1 MSPILRSIRGTQ
13 NGSISWH
20 PFFQKSDSIFENE
33 HEVKLFFVWVGYLA
47 NIGYSMDE
55 AVYINLDETA
65 IAYHYGGKKGLK
77 KINPNCGTKDMK
89 DKTSVHLTRKHC
101 TFIAAIAS
109 DTKVQ
114 QALPQVI
121 LPNVRGEKRKW
132 ARVIKDKTDC
142 PNVHVMNGQAGWVNN
157 DNMEHYFDIVQD
169 HLKALN
175 IEKTV
180 IVMDCQACHRSYRI
194 LKKLKKMKWKV
205 LLVPGK
211 LTGLLQPLD
220 VCFFK
225 SFKKQLFENQVKDR
239 MNSIDGLQSFES
251 WANTCFRTLQN
262 ICPNAEAKPMFHKCG
277 YAIPHANTSKSILH
291 HIAADHVGFC
301 RKLTVDEL
309 SVYIGKKSTALHPQL
324 FGQAI
329 PADKRNHHVVVRN
342 PLVRR
347 RSKFSVHHD
356 V

>member
-1 MSPILRSIRGTQ
+1 M
-13 NGSISWH
+13 
-20 PFFQKSDSIFENE
+20 
-33 HEVKLFFVWVGYLA
+33 WVGYLA

-101 TFIAAIAS
+101 TLIAAIAS

-157 DNMEHYFDIVQD
+157 DNMEDYFDIVQD

-194 LKKLKKMKWKV
+194 LKKLKK
-205 LLVPGK
+205 
-211 LTGLLQPLD
+211 
-220 VCFFK
+220 
-225 SFKKQLFENQVKDR
+225 
-239 MNSIDGLQSFES
+239 
-251 WANTCFRTLQN
+251 
-262 ICPNAEAKPMFHKCG
+262 
-277 YAIPHANTSKSILH
+277 
-291 HIAADHVGFC
+291 
-301 RKLTVDEL
+301 
-309 SVYIGKKSTALHPQL
+309 
-324 FGQAI
+324 
-329 PADKRNHHVVVRN
+329 
-342 PLVRR
+342 
-347 RSKFSVHHD
+347 
-356 V
+356 